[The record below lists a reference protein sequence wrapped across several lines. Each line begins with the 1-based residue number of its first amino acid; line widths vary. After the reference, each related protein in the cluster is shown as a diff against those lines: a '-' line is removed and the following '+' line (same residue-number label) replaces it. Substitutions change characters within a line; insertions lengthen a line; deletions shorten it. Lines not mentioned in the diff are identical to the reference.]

1 MRQLAKLERV
11 GKTAAES
18 KGFEMKVEHIMHVVA
33 KIILSPPG
41 SAKASTSVQH
51 R

>member
-18 KGFEMKVEHIMHVVA
+18 KGLEMISCM
-33 KIILSPPG
+33 LLLRLF
-41 SAKASTSVQH
+41 SARQGVP
-51 R
+51 RLRLD